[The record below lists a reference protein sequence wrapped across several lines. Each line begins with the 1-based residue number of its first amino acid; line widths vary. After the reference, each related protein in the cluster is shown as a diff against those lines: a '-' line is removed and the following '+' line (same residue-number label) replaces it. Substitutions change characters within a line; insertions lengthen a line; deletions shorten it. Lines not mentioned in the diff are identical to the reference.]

1 MPCGNGKLT
10 IRSYETLHGLS
21 RTLAHNLKPMNKRA
35 TLAALLVAS
44 SLFAQGPASFT
55 SRGIGGGGALFSPS
69 FNPGNTSE
77 YFVSCDMSELF
88 HTISSG
94 SVYDQVH
101 FTQFTGGHNSKV
113 CYTAMSGTRYSISY
127 IDDIGTP
134 VVSADAGNTWS
145 LITGNPDQYED
156 VYTIHSDYLNPQ
168 RIIISHYGALF
179 FSSDAGTSFT
189 QIHTAATGAGN
200 VVGGVF
206 FDGNNIY
213 IGTND
218 GVLVSTNG
226 GGTWSTATITGIPA
240 NEVIWSFCA
249 AKSGNVTRFFCLT
262 GDPNDVYVGLQG
274 SDYWGFYRNVYKCD
288 YGTTN
293 WTAASNGI
301 TQNTDFPMFID
312 MAENDINTVYVAG
325 SNDVSEPIVMKS
337 VNAGGNWS
345 HTFNTN
351 SNANIITGWSGDG
364 GDRGWSYGEC
374 PFGFDVCAGNSA
386 YVIFGDFG
394 FVHHTSDAGTSWT
407 QAYVD
412 FADQHNAGSSTPQGD
427 SYRSVGIENTT
438 CWQVY
443 WSDPNHV
450 WACYSDIRGI
460 RSTDGGYSW
469 SFNYTGHTANSSYR
483 VAQMQNGTMIMA
495 CSGVHDMYQSTRLT
509 DALLDANDP
518 AGTLRYS
525 TDNGATWSLLHSF
538 GHPVFWIA
546 IDPNNPNRAYA
557 SVIHYNNGAGV
568 GGVYRCDDL
577 NNLASSTWTLL
588 SNPPRTEKHP
598 ACLEVLNDGT
608 LVATYSGRRNGS
620 GTFTASSGVF
630 TYDPGTGN
638 WTDVSDPG
646 MHYWTKDVVIDPYDA
661 QQNTWYVG
669 VFSGW
674 GGPPNGL
681 GGLYKTTNRG
691 ASWTR
696 ITGTLLDRVTS
707 CAFEAGSGSTVFVT
721 TETQG
726 LWYTT
731 NINAPTPSFSLFT
744 AYPFRQP
751 ERVFF
756 DPSGVEMW
764 VTSFG
769 NGMKMGAL
777 PLHVGELNQQTFAVY
792 PNPANE
798 SFTITAHTGD
808 VLQIISLS
816 GETVLRQTLR
826 EGNNFISTAEL
837 SAGVY
842 VVQRNGDATRLVVN
856 R

>member
-1 MPCGNGKLT
+1 MK
-10 IRSYETLHGLS
+10 
-21 RTLAHNLKPMNKRA
+21 KRF
-35 TLAALLVAS
+35 TLAAILAVS
-44 SLFAQGPASFT
+44 TLFAQPYSYA

-88 HTISSG
+88 HTNSLG
-94 SVYDQVH
+94 LAYDQVH
-101 FTQFTGGHNSKV
+101 FAEFTGGHNSKV
-113 CYTAMSGTRYSISY
+113 CYTALSATRYSISY
-127 IDDIGTP
+127 INDIGTP
-134 VVSADAGNTWS
+134 VVSADAGSTWS
-145 LITGNPDQYED
+145 PITGNPDPNEE

-168 RIIISHYGALF
+168 RIIISQYGAVF
-179 FSSDAGTSFT
+179 FSSNAGTSFT

-200 VVGGVF
+200 VVGGVS

-226 GGTWSTATITGIPA
+226 GGTWSTATISGIPA

-274 SDYWGFYRNVYKCD
+274 SDYWGFYRNIYKCD
-288 YGTTN
+288 YGTGN
-293 WTAASNGI
+293 WVAASNGI
-301 TQNTDFPMFID
+301 TLNTDFPMFID

-337 VNAGGNWS
+337 ANAGGSWS
-345 HTFNTN
+345 HTFNAN
-351 SNANIITGWSGDG
+351 NNANIITGWSGDG

-374 PFGFDVCAGNSA
+374 PFGFDVCASNSA

-394 FVHHTSDAGTSWT
+394 FVHVTSNGGSGWK
-407 QAYVD
+407 QGYVD
-412 FADQHNAGSSTPQGD
+412 QGDEHAAGMNTPQGA
-427 SYRSVGIENTT
+427 SYHSVGLENTT
-438 CWQVY
+438 CWQVH
-443 WSDPNHV
+443 WTDPSNM

-460 RSTDGGYSW
+460 RSADAGHSW
-469 SFNYTGHTANSSYR
+469 SFNYSGHTANSSYR

-495 CSGVHDMYQSTRLT
+495 CSGIHDMYQSTRLT
-509 DALLDANDP
+509 DALLDANDA

-525 TDNGATWSLLHSF
+525 TDNGATWNLLHAF
-538 GHPVFWIA
+538 GHPVFWIT

-557 SVIHYNNGAGV
+557 SVIHYNGGAGV

-577 NNLASSTWTLL
+577 NNLAASTWTLL
-588 SNPPRTEKHP
+588 GNPPRTEKHP
-598 ACLEVLNDGT
+598 ACLEVLDDGT
-608 LVATYSGRRNGS
+608 LVATYSGRRTNS
-620 GTFTASSGVF
+620 GFTASSGVF
-630 TYDPGTGN
+630 TYDPVSGN

-646 MHYWTKDVVIDPYDA
+646 MHYWTKDVVIDPNDPA
-661 QQNTWYVG
+661 QNTWYVG

-681 GGLYKTTNRG
+681 GGLYRTTNRG

-696 ITGTLLDRVTS
+696 LTGTTLDRVTS
-707 CAFEAGSGSTVFVT
+707 CTFDPNDGNSIYVT

-726 LWYTT
+726 LWCSA
-731 NINAPTPSFSLFT
+731 NLNAPTPYFFNVVP
-744 AYPFRQP
+744 YQFRQP

-756 DPSGVEMW
+756 NPYNSTEMW

-769 NGMKMGAL
+769 NGMK
-777 PLHVGELNQQTFAVY
+777 VGVMPSGIADLSREAVRVY

-798 SFTITAHTGD
+798 SFTISAANGD
-808 VLQIISLS
+808 VLQIISLN
-816 GETVLRQTLR
+816 GQVVLKQTLR
-826 EGNNFISTAEL
+826 EGSNTISTTSL
-837 SAGVY
+837 SEGVY
-842 VVQRNGDATRLVVN
+842 VVQRNGSAARLVIS